1 MSRSVR
7 RVSAIAL
14 TVALLGAGLAISSP
28 AGAAPSPARVL
39 PPGVSLSN
47 AGTLAAPEYTLQVD
61 CSEIRDSGTY
71 DYDTQFD
78 FAEVAIPLGDVVT
91 VLTSNCTNAYL
102 DVVNFDEP
110 RATPAYTPIGGAN
123 DGVIQESGSEWSNA
137 TYVSLD
143 TTEFTVGPN
152 TRFTTLETSD
162 FADGYFNLYVALA
175 VAVADPPGEFVEDV
189 TMDIPGN
196 ASADMVVADDPQY
209 YDGDGD
215 LALGG
220 IEGCGISPGDH
231 FYAETSVIIEKAG
244 IYSFR
249 VSNIDPTSLDVDFQQ
264 PERYLQ
270 DPFLALYSTFTPADG
285 HLGVVGCN
293 DDSDLDEF
301 SDYNITSDGT
311 MISDRFPQFSVEL
324 QPGTYTL
331 VLTSFDAEQ
340 DFTIVAAPVSANV
353 DSPEDPKGGFSST
366 AFGEDESATVGVWY
380 ADSQLAATGPNP
392 VSGGMLAAGLALMTL
407 GGLAFA
413 TRRRWSRA

>member
-1 MSRSVR
+1 MSRPVR
-7 RVSAIAL
+7 RISALAL
-14 TVALLGAGLAISSP
+14 TVALVGAGLAISSP

-91 VLTSNCTNAYL
+91 VLTSNCSNAYL
-102 DVVNFDEP
+102 DVVDFDEP

-152 TRFTTLETSD
+152 TRFTTLETSA
-162 FADGYFNLYVALA
+162 FIDGYFNLYVSLA
-175 VAVADPPGEFVEDV
+175 VAVADPQGDLLEEVS
-189 TMDIPGN
+189 MAIPGN
-196 ASADMVVADDPQY
+196 ATPDMVVADDLQY
-209 YDGDGD
+209 YNGDGD
-215 LALGG
+215 LELGG
-220 IEGCGISPGDH
+220 IDGCGISPGDH
-231 FYAETSVIIEKAG
+231 YYAENSVIVEKAG

-249 VSNIDPTSLDVDFQQ
+249 VSNTDPTSLDVDFQQ

-285 HLGVVGCN
+285 HLGVVGCD

-301 SDYNITSDGT
+301 SDYNITSDGV
-311 MISDRFPQFSVEL
+311 MISDSFPQFSVVL
-324 QPGTYTL
+324 QPGSYTL
-331 VLTSFDAEQ
+331 VLTSFNADQ
-340 DFTIVAAPVSANV
+340 DFTIAAAPVSANV
-353 DSPEDPKGGFSST
+353 DRPEDPKGGFSSA
-366 AFGEDESATVGVWY
+366 AFGEDESAIIGVWY
-380 ADSQLAATGPNP
+380 AESQLAATGPSP
-392 VSGGMLAAGLALMTL
+392 VSGGMLAPGLALMAL
-407 GGLAFA
+407 GGLMFA
-413 TRRRWSRA
+413 TRRAWSRA